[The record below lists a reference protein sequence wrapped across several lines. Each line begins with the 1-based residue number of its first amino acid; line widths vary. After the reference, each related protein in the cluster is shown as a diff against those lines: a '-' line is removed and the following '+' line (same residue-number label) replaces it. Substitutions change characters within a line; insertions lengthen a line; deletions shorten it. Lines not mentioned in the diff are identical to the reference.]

1 MKDFREKLALVPTK
15 PGSYQM
21 KNKDGIIIYVGK
33 AKNLKNRLKS
43 YFTGTVT
50 GKTKML
56 VEDIDDFEYIVT
68 SSELES
74 LILEITLIK
83 KYDPKYNIM
92 LTDDKTYPYIEL
104 TKEKYPRLRVVRN
117 VKRRRNL
124 NYLYG
129 PYPNVSAARK
139 TVNML
144 NRLYPLRKC
153 EHLKK
158 ELCLYY
164 HIHECLGYCVK
175 EVDPKVIN
183 EMSKE
188 IVSFL
193 KGDSSFIREKINK
206 EMMAA
211 SEAMN
216 YEKALELKTMLEDI
230 DITLRRQ
237 KIDLNN
243 NYNFDLVNYYVD
255 KNYLSIQVFF
265 IRNGLLVGRNKD
277 IISSDLDI
285 YEQVVEYI
293 IKFYEKHTV
302 LPHELLVPEEIDGSL
317 LEEYLKVKVT
327 SPKKGKLKK
336 LLDLAR
342 DNAKEVLEAEEEM
355 LKKNDDLR
363 LEAIDELKELL
374 GTDKVSRMEAF
385 DNSHLFGTFYVGGM
399 VVYEDFL
406 PLKDEYRKYK
416 ISSDVKDDLGAMKEV
431 IYRRYYKVLM
441 EDLTPP
447 DVIVMDGGFN
457 QVKIAVDIIRSLG
470 LNIRVIGLVKNDK
483 HKTSSIIDEEG
494 RVLNVKSDSNL
505 FLFFSKIQEE
515 VHRFAIT
522 YHRNIKAKGA
532 LSSVLDMVPGIGEVR
547 KKELLKKFGSLKKM
561 KETTVEELS
570 EVVSHDVAVILFDYL
585 QKI

>member
-206 EMMAA
+206 ERMAA
-211 SEAMN
+211 SQAMN

-230 DITLRRQ
+230 DITFSNTLTQ
-237 KIDLNN
+237 K
-243 NYNFDLVNYYVD
+243 
-255 KNYLSIQVFF
+255 
-265 IRNGLLVGRNKD
+265 
-277 IISSDLDI
+277 
-285 YEQVVEYI
+285 VE
-293 IKFYEKHTV
+293 
-302 LPHELLVPEEIDGSL
+302 
-317 LEEYLKVKVT
+317 
-327 SPKKGKLKK
+327 
-336 LLDLAR
+336 
-342 DNAKEVLEAEEEM
+342 
-355 LKKNDDLR
+355 
-363 LEAIDELKELL
+363 
-374 GTDKVSRMEAF
+374 
-385 DNSHLFGTFYVGGM
+385 
-399 VVYEDFL
+399 
-406 PLKDEYRKYK
+406 
-416 ISSDVKDDLGAMKEV
+416 
-431 IYRRYYKVLM
+431 
-441 EDLTPP
+441 LTLC
-447 DVIVMDGGFN
+447 
-457 QVKIAVDIIRSLG
+457 R
-470 LNIRVIGLVKNDK
+470 
-483 HKTSSIIDEEG
+483 
-494 RVLNVKSDSNL
+494 
-505 FLFFSKIQEE
+505 
-515 VHRFAIT
+515 
-522 YHRNIKAKGA
+522 
-532 LSSVLDMVPGIGEVR
+532 
-547 KKELLKKFGSLKKM
+547 
-561 KETTVEELS
+561 
-570 EVVSHDVAVILFDYL
+570 
-585 QKI
+585 

>member
-21 KNKDGIIIYVGK
+21 KNKDGVIIYVGK

-129 PYPNVSAARK
+129 PYPNVTAARK

-175 EVDPKVIN
+175 EVDPKTIG

-188 IVSFL
+188 IVAFL
-193 KGDSSFIREKINK
+193 KGDSRFIREKINK
-206 EMMAA
+206 EMLEA

-293 IKFYEKHTV
+293 IKFYFIVNHV
-302 LPHELLVPEEIDGSL
+302 ID
-317 LEEYLKVKVT
+317 Y
-327 SPKKGKLKK
+327 
-336 LLDLAR
+336 
-342 DNAKEVLEAEEEM
+342 
-355 LKKNDDLR
+355 
-363 LEAIDELKELL
+363 
-374 GTDKVSRMEAF
+374 F
-385 DNSHLFGTFYVGGM
+385 TFYV
-399 VVYEDFL
+399 
-406 PLKDEYRKYK
+406 
-416 ISSDVKDDLGAMKEV
+416 
-431 IYRRYYKVLM
+431 
-441 EDLTPP
+441 
-447 DVIVMDGGFN
+447 
-457 QVKIAVDIIRSLG
+457 
-470 LNIRVIGLVKNDK
+470 
-483 HKTSSIIDEEG
+483 
-494 RVLNVKSDSNL
+494 
-505 FLFFSKIQEE
+505 
-515 VHRFAIT
+515 
-522 YHRNIKAKGA
+522 
-532 LSSVLDMVPGIGEVR
+532 
-547 KKELLKKFGSLKKM
+547 
-561 KETTVEELS
+561 
-570 EVVSHDVAVILFDYL
+570 
-585 QKI
+585 